1 MESGA
6 ELSALATQLR
16 ESGIIRLSAREPT
29 AFAVSERER
38 GREREREGDLK
49 KKSEYEVLLKPRWTC

>member
-38 GREREREGDLK
+38 EREREGDK
-49 KKSEYEVLLKPRWTC
+49 KKK

>member
-38 GREREREGDLK
+38 GREREREGEIK
-49 KKSEYEVLLKPRWTC
+49 KKKVSTRSC

>member
-16 ESGIIRLSAREPT
+16 ESVIIRLSAREPT

-49 KKSEYEVLLKPRWTC
+49 KKK

>member
-38 GREREREGDLK
+38 GREREREGDK
-49 KKSEYEVLLKPRWTC
+49 KKKK